1 MMVSTVTL
9 VAGFRADII
18 KASIVAVIAAILL
31 GGTAY
36 VLNRR
41 IGTQMPIVGTLDAYT
56 TKGGLGPSNASDFY
70 YSNQE
75 IRVFAQV
82 KDTSGNPVP
91 DSTLTF
97 KINGPPKSNITLT
110 KTARTNM
117 TGYSVV
123 NITAPRNIWP
133 PETVLGTW
141 SIVATTEITGVQITD
156 SLAFEVKA
164 TPSPFIDVYTDRGG
178 VGLNKP
184 SLSYNLNET
193 VQLFAKVSNGT
204 SPAGSQLVTFAV
216 YDPNRTILLPTVSIT
231 NSSGIGAAA
240 FRIAPGQ
247 TQLIG
252 TWRIIATVKF
262 EDQVLIDALT
272 FDCLPAS

>member
-1 MMVSTVTL
+1 MMVLTVTP

-18 KASIVAVIAAILL
+18 KASVVAVVAAILL

-41 IGTQMPIVGTLDAYT
+41 IGMQVPAVGTLDAYT

-110 KTARTNM
+110 ETAGTNV
-117 TGYSVV
+117 TGYSVI
-123 NITAPRNIWP
+123 NIVAPSSTWP
-133 PETVLGTW
+133 PEAVLGTW
-141 SIVATTEITGVQITD
+141 SMIATTEIAGVQITD

-164 TPSPFIDVYTDRGG
+164 PPSPFIDVYTDRGG
-178 VGLNKP
+178 VGLTRP
-184 SLSYNLNET
+184 SESYRLNET

-204 SPAGSQLVTFAV
+204 HPAASQLVAFTV
-216 YDPNRTILLPTVSIT
+216 YNTDGAIVYPTTKMS
-231 NSSGIGAAA
+231 NASGIAAPDP
-240 FRIAPGQ
+240 FTIPIAQP
-247 TQLIG
+247 TG

-272 FDCLPAS
+272 FVCLPAS